1 MHVRIDLILEDVQVV
16 GGRNGDDILGW
27 VPGRVQDLLG
37 EVQAVHTDVITPP
50 LATHTH
56 ASGLE
61 HCPGF
66 AALPGGLQGHI
77 PLGVAVKHAKEVVVG
92 PGHDDTG
99 ERRRGPSVG
108 RQRGHGCPGAMML
121 PQHYGYLPIIC
132 TWPKRHNACL

>member
-50 LATHTH
+50 LAAHTH
-56 ASGLE
+56 APGLE
-61 HCPGF
+61 HGPGF
-66 AALPGGLQGHI
+66 AALSGGLQGHI
-77 PLGVAVKHAKEVVVG
+77 PLGVAVEHAEEVVVG

-99 ERRRGPSVG
+99 ERRGLSVG
-108 RQRGHGCPGAMML
+108 KQRGRGH
-121 PQHYGYLPIIC
+121 
-132 TWPKRHNACL
+132 